1 MAHAHGVQRS
11 TNKQASGGPRR
22 QRSAANC
29 SRACLANALP
39 IRCYRQ
45 RSAPA
50 IKGQDEIHGNG
61 ISDTMEGMVNE
72 EMIWSEDKT
81 RIRKNRTC
89 CIDVALAWVADSY
102 TNSFA
107 NLLWN

>member
-1 MAHAHGVQRS
+1 
-11 TNKQASGGPRR
+11 
-22 QRSAANC
+22 
-29 SRACLANALP
+29 
-39 IRCYRQ
+39 
-45 RSAPA
+45 
-50 IKGQDEIHGNG
+50 
-61 ISDTMEGMVNE
+61 MEGMVKE